1 MRSTQS
7 FVIVLLI
14 SLVGVISCKS
24 TKPTTSQVTTYDEDL
39 SYLRP
44 VATDQIDPED
54 ESIAETTVE
63 KPDIVPQYHIKSEL
77 DSVLSTIRAS
87 RSEIEFLNGFTVQV
101 YSGNNREQANE
112 IKTQVYE
119 TFEEYEPEISY
130 IQPNF
135 KVKIGKFFDRLEAN
149 KVYTRV
155 KAEFPKAIVIPERI
169 YFE

>member
-1 MRSTQS
+1 MRLNTQIILILLGATIIACTPS
-7 FVIVLLI
+7 KPATTIV
-14 SLVGVISCKS
+14 SS
-24 TKPTTSQVTTYDEDL
+24 YDEDL

-44 VATDQIDPED
+44 AVESQPED
-54 ESIAETTVE
+54 QNEGVVAERQ
-63 KPDIVPQYHIKSEL
+63 DIEPQYDIKTEL
-77 DSVLSTIRAS
+77 DSVLATIRAS
-87 RSEIEFLNGFTVQV
+87 RSEIEFLNGFTVQL
-101 YSGNNREQANE
+101 YSGNNREEANE
-112 IKTQVYE
+112 IKTKVYE

-135 KVKIGKFFDRLEAN
+135 KVKIGRYFDRLEAN

>member
-7 FVIVLLI
+7 FIVLLLI
-14 SLVGVISCKS
+14 SLLGVTSCQT

-44 VATDQIDPED
+44 AAAALEGTDD
-54 ESIAETTVE
+54 ESMADNTVE
-63 KPDIVPQYHIKSEL
+63 KPHVEPQYHIKSEL

-87 RSEIEFLNGFTVQV
+87 RGEIEFLNGFTVQV

-135 KVKIGKFFDRLEAN
+135 KVKIGQFFDRLEAN